1 MALSKSTIGK
11 LAEYVESLPD
21 GAVIARPSTDD
32 VAGYELVA
40 AFREDS
46 HFDEDWIGM
55 YGNGATDRVSTHRVA
70 RLLEHVDPLAAAR
83 IAFGA
88 LEAIHEDDAS
98 RIEVGQT
105 YIRRTHDDSFAV
117 RVAETEMGTA
127 GGERLP
133 LTFEVSDPLAKAERV
148 TGYTVDPFS
157 GLRARGTFLLLG
169 DGSGRRVNV
178 HDGTIVDHSEI
189 KGARDVS
196 DLDEL

>member
-1 MALSKSTIGK
+1 MALSKRTIGK

-21 GAVIARPSTDD
+21 GTVIARPSTDD

-40 AFREDS
+40 AFREGS

-55 YGNGATDRVSTHRVA
+55 YGNGSTNRVSAHRVA
-70 RLLEHVDPLAAAR
+70 SILEHVDPLSVAR
-83 IAFGA
+83 IAFGS
-88 LEAIHEDDAS
+88 LEAVHEEDAPQ
-98 RIEVGQT
+98 IEVGQT
-105 YIRRTHDDSFAV
+105 YIRRTHDDSFAA

-127 GGERLP
+127 GGDRLP
-133 LTFEVSDPLAKAERV
+133 LTFEVPDPLAKVEKV
-148 TGYTVDPFS
+148 SGYTVDPFS
-157 GLRARGTFLLLG
+157 GLQVRGTFLLLG
-169 DGSGRRVNV
+169 NGSGRRVNV